1 MQSHEVYAVRY
12 GRHDRL
18 ASANFIGGDP
28 HDGPM
33 PLDYY
38 VWAIVGAGKT
48 YVVDT
53 GFNPESA
60 GKRGRQA
67 LRPPAEGLQALGIS
81 PAQVADVIVTHMHY
95 DHAGNFDL
103 FANATYHIQ
112 ELEMAYCSGR
122 CMCHPALRNSFEVD
136 DVAAMV
142 RRVFAGRVRFH
153 DGDEEIAPGLSVH
166 AIGGHTM
173 GLQSVRVMTRRGW
186 VVLASDATHFYAHM
200 EQGRVFP
207 TVYNVGDTLEGY
219 GKLRKLS
226 SSLAHIVPGHD
237 PLVMQRY
244 PAAKPGL
251 EGIAARLDADPGDF
265 TGYRTARRADR

>member
-1 MQSHEVYAVRY
+1 MQSYEVYAVRY

-38 VWAIVGAGKT
+38 VWAIVGAGKS

-60 GKRGRQA
+60 RKRGRQA
-67 LRPPAEGLQALGIS
+67 LRPPAEGLQAIGID

-112 ELEMAYCSGR
+112 EREMAYCTGR
-122 CMCHPALRNSFEVD
+122 CMCHPAMRNSFETD

-237 PLVMQRY
+237 PLVIQRY
-244 PAAKPGL
+244 PAARPGL
-251 EGIAARLDADPGDF
+251 EEVAVRLDAEPKP
-265 TGYRTARRADR
+265 

>member
-1 MQSHEVYAVRY
+1 MQSYEVYAVRY

-38 VWAIVGAGKT
+38 VWAIVGAGKS

-60 GKRGRQA
+60 RKRGRQA
-67 LRPPAEGLQALGIS
+67 LRPPAEGLQAIGID

-112 ELEMAYCSGR
+112 EREMAYCTGR
-122 CMCHPALRNSFEVD
+122 CMCHPALRNSFETD

-207 TVYNVGDTLEGY
+207 TVHNVGDTLEGY

-237 PLVMQRY
+237 TLVIQRY
-244 PAAKPGL
+244 PAARPGL
-251 EGIAARLDADPGDF
+251 EEVAMRLDAEPKP
-265 TGYRTARRADR
+265 

>member
-1 MQSHEVYAVRY
+1 MQSYEVFAIRY
-12 GRHDRL
+12 GRHERL

-53 GFNPESA
+53 GFNPQSA
-60 GKRGRQA
+60 RRRGRQA
-67 LRPPAEGLQALGIS
+67 LRPPAEGLRAVGID

-112 ELEMAYCSGR
+112 EREMAYCTGR
-122 CMCHPALRNSFEVD
+122 CMCHPALRNSFEAD

-153 DGDEEIAPGLSVH
+153 DGVGEIAPGLSVH

-173 GLQSVRVMTRRGW
+173 GLQSVRVMTRRGF
-186 VVLASDATHFYAHM
+186 VVLASDATHFYAHR
-200 EQGRVFP
+200 EQGRLFP
-207 TVYNVGDTLEGY
+207 TIYNVGDTLEGY
-219 GKLRKLS
+219 SKLMKLAGS
-226 SSLAHIVPGHD
+226 PAHIIPGHD

-251 EGIAARLDADPGDF
+251 EEIAVRLDAEPK
-265 TGYRTARRADR
+265 A

>member
-1 MQSHEVYAVRY
+1 MQSYEVFAIRY

-38 VWAIVGAGKT
+38 VWAIVGAAKT

-53 GFNPESA
+53 GFNPQSA
-60 GKRGRQA
+60 RRRGRQA
-67 LRPPAEGLQALGIS
+67 LRPPAEGLRAVGIE

-112 ELEMAYCSGR
+112 EREMAYCTGR
-122 CMCHPALRNSFEVD
+122 CMCHPALRNSFEAD

-153 DGDEEIAPGLSVH
+153 DGVGEIAPGLSVH

-173 GLQSVRVMTRRGW
+173 GLQSVRVMTRRGF
-186 VVLASDATHFYAHM
+186 VVLASDATHFYAHR
-200 EQGRVFP
+200 EQGRLFP
-207 TVYNVGDTLEGY
+207 KIYNVGDTLEGY
-219 GKLRKLS
+219 SKLMKLAGS
-226 SSLAHIVPGHD
+226 PAHIIPGHD

-251 EGIAARLDADPGDF
+251 EEIAVRLDAEPK
-265 TGYRTARRADR
+265 A